1 MLNDKV
7 SQQKLQHI
15 KSDDSTSMDEMFFLD
30 DTKII
35 SHHYDYVIRV
45 FDYMQGTWSEIL
57 HSR

>member
-45 FDYMQGTWSEIL
+45 FDYMQGT
-57 HSR
+57 